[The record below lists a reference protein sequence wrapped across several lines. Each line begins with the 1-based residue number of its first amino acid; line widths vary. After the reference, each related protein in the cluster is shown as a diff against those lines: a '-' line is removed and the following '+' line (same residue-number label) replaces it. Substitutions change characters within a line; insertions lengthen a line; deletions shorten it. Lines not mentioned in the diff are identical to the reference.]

1 MLNLNPSMSVHICTA
16 PTDMR
21 KSFNGLSSRVTELLE
36 KDILT
41 GDLFVFLNKNK
52 TMVKILVWEKSG
64 FCIYYKR
71 LERGSFHLP
80 IFETESVSSQCIS
93 TSELLLI
100 LEGVELHDSKR
111 FKRFGIDG

>member
-1 MLNLNPSMSVHICTA
+1 MCVHICTT

-21 KSFNGLSSRVTELLE
+21 KSFDGLSSRVSDLLD
-36 KDILT
+36 KNIFT

-71 LERGSFHLP
+71 LEKGSFHLP
-80 IFETESVSSQCIS
+80 IFTTDSVTSQSIS

-111 FKRFGIDG
+111 FKRFGTKA

>member
-1 MLNLNPSMSVHICTA
+1 MNLNTSRSVHICTT

-21 KSFNGLSSRVTELLE
+21 KSFDGLSNRINDLLE
-36 KDILT
+36 KNALS

-71 LERGSFHLP
+71 LEKGSFHLP
-80 IFETESVSSQCIS
+80 VFETENVASQPIS

-100 LEGVELHDSKR
+100 LEGIELQDSKK
-111 FKRFGIDG
+111 FKRFGN